1 MPICLLCVCVCLCL
15 FQLFVSFIHFIL
27 STFFLSGYFHSH
39 INVARIVVINMHT
52 MILCSTI
59 RNVFFVLLFV
69 EKGNILFVRQKTKI
83 HSPLLSVFLNIV
95 SFQKYNVKKNL
106 LGIIFFF
113 GLVDWCVWINDTF
126 WNGLS
131 FYKLASFILAKNI
144 HA

>member
-1 MPICLLCVCVCLCL
+1 MPICLRCLCVSM
-15 FQLFVSFIHFIL
+15 FVSTLCFIHFIL
-27 STFFLSGYFHSH
+27 FCLHFFLSGYFHSH

-113 GLVDWCVWINDTF
+113 GLVDWCV
-126 WNGLS
+126 
-131 FYKLASFILAKNI
+131 
-144 HA
+144 